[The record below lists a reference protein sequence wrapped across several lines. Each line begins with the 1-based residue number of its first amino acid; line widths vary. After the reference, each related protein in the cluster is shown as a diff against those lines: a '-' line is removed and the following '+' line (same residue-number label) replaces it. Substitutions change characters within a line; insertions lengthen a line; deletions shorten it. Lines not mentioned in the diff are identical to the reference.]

1 MNTNTF
7 TLKCNNVGGQAT
19 FHEEFNAWGCVGDN
33 MSPAFSWVHPPAGTK
48 SFALTLFDPDAPTGS
63 GWWHWVCFDIP
74 AHIAELP
81 KGAGNPAMGLMPDG
95 AVQSLND
102 YKTYG
107 YGGPCPPEG
116 HGIHQYIFT
125 LYALDMET
133 LGLDKEINPA
143 VVGFN
148 INAHVIE
155 KSSVVMYY
163 KR

>member
-1 MNTNTF
+1 M
-7 TLKCNNVGGQAT
+7 
-19 FHEEFNAWGCVGDN
+19 
-33 MSPAFSWVHPPAGTK
+33 
-48 SFALTLFDPDAPTGS
+48 
-63 GWWHWVCFDIP
+63 
-74 AHIAELP
+74 P
-81 KGAGNPAMGLMPDG
+81 KGAGNPASALMPEG

-102 YKTYG
+102 YKSYG

-125 LYALDMET
+125 LYALNVET
-133 LGLDKEINPA
+133 LGLDKDINPA